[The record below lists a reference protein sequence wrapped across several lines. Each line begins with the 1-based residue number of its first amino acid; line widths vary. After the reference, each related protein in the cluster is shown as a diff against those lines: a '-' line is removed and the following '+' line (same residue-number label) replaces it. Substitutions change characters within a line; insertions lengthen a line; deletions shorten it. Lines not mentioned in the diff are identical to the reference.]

1 MEEENRQTREK
12 VIMLEN
18 LLEEER
24 ERWRE
29 KEIKLSTKGNDY
41 NERIRALDY
50 EFNLQLKETLEKEVT
65 ALRRQNSDRQEALR
79 AFEEKELQ
87 YLSKLSVYEN
97 QEGNYN
103 RDFALQKE
111 KEKSLQASLD
121 NQLKRYREL

>member
-65 ALRRQNSDRQEALR
+65 VLRRQNSDRQEALR
-79 AFEEKELQ
+79 AF
-87 YLSKLSVYEN
+87 
-97 QEGNYN
+97 
-103 RDFALQKE
+103 
-111 KEKSLQASLD
+111 
-121 NQLKRYREL
+121 